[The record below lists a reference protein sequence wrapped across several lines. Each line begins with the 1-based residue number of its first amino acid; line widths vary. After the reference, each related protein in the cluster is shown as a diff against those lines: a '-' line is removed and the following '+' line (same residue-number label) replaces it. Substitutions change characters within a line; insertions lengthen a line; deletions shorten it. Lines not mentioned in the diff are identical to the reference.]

1 MLLPS
6 RVCGFETLVAQFHE
20 GLLKVHTSSNRPQV
34 EAGAWCLSW
43 AEPSPPSLC
52 PWHASFCFSPP
63 VRLCGGLLSP
73 PFPEE
78 YPALLQGAPRRA
90 SHGCTLVPN
99 SFCTKGI
106 HAALGGWKEGMTRAK
121 GLKNGAV

>member
-6 RVCGFETLVAQFHE
+6 RACGFETLIAQFHD
-20 GLLKVHTSSNRPQV
+20 GLLKVHTSGNRPQV
-34 EAGAWCLSW
+34 EAGAWCLSLGR
-43 AEPSPPSLC
+43 AVPTCTVPLARQLLPLSAC
-52 PWHASFCFSPP
+52 AS
-63 VRLCGGLLSP
+63 VRGLLSP

-90 SHGCTLVPN
+90 SHRCTLVPD

-121 GLKNGAV
+121 GLKSGAV